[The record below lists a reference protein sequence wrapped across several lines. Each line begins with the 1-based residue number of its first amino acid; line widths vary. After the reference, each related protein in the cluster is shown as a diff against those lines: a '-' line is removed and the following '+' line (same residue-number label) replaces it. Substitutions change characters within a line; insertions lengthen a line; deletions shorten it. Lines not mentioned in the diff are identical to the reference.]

1 MADGGKAQAGTEGFI
16 GLASALEVLRSELE
30 EAWEA
35 GQDNRVRFRVSELKV
50 TMQAVAGRER
60 EAGGKLRWYV
70 LEAGGG
76 AKSSAESTQTLEL
89 TLAPGLY
96 DERGNPEP
104 LDVYGVQP
112 QPGG

>member
-1 MADGGKAQAGTEGFI
+1 VNEEGDSRDGAEGFV

-30 EAWEA
+30 AAWEA
-35 GQDNRVRFRVSELKV
+35 GQGKRVRFRVSQLTV
-50 TMQAVAGRER
+50 TMQAVARRER

-76 AKSSAESTQTLEL
+76 AKSSAEATQTLEL

-96 DERGNPEP
+96 DERGDPEP

-112 QPGG
+112 RPGG

>member
-1 MADGGKAQAGTEGFI
+1 VNEGRVAQDGLEGFV

-30 EAWEA
+30 AAWDA
-35 GQDNRVRFRVSELKV
+35 GQGKRVRFRVSQLTV

-70 LEAGGG
+70 LEAGAG
-76 AKSSAESTQTLEL
+76 AKSSAEATQTLEL

-96 DERGNPEP
+96 DEHGNPQP